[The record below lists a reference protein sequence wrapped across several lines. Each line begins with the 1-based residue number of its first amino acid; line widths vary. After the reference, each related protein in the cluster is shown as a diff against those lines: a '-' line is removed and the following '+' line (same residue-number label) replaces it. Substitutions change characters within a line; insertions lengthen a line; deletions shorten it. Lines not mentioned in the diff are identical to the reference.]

1 MRKTVYFKKNQVIL
15 EEGELSFEAYIID
28 EGEVE
33 VASARPN
40 VDEPVVE
47 DVPSL
52 GLTVSSL
59 TPELRQQ
66 FELAEAVN
74 VVIVVRGDG
83 GGGAAEKGIQPGDL
97 IVEVGQEQ
105 VSSPSDVINK
115 VGKEKAQNKATVLL
129 LLDRQGDLRFVAVRI
144 SDS

>member
-1 MRKTVYFKKNQVIL
+1 A
-15 EEGELSFEAYIID
+15 E
-28 EGEVE
+28 
-33 VASARPN
+33 
-40 VDEPVVE
+40 EPVVE

-66 FELAEAVN
+66 FELAEAVDG
-74 VVIVVRGDG
+74 VMVVRVDG
-83 GGGAAEKGIQPGDL
+83 GGSAAEKGIQPGDL

-105 VSSPSDVINK
+105 VSSPSDIINK
-115 VGKEKAQNKATVLL
+115 VGKERAQNKATVLL

-144 SDS
+144 SDG